1 MTGGSDDELI
11 HLGPLAEDRKRVVTQ
26 KRRAR
31 GGSEMLVDATRV
43 SGPIRMLLEPL
54 LWFAFAIG
62 VMWILIALDPA
73 LREDDPSIV
82 IHEYAGPLGLL
93 LGAVLLVSSISALLW
108 LGGSVTATRSRSA
121 VAGLGMLGAGWLFSA
136 LHPVRPEDFEQH
148 SLISYAVGA
157 LLIAVCAVPWP
168 TSPARLAGRMTPVRA
183 ALVAVLLAAVAVV
196 AYQVWSAARDGLVG
210 VGANGSTGWQDL
222 LPLLAVMVMLLAAVR
237 FVIRRPGRDAAEPTR
252 VAR

>member
-1 MTGGSDDELI
+1 MSGGSEEELI
-11 HLGPLAEDRKRVVTQ
+11 HLGPLADDRKRVVSQ

-31 GGSEMLVDATRV
+31 GGSEMLVDSTRV

-54 LWFAFAIG
+54 LWFVFAIG

-73 LREDDPSIV
+73 LREKNPSVV

-93 LGAVLLVSSISALLW
+93 LGTLLLLASISALLW

-136 LHPVRPEDFEQH
+136 LHPVQAEDFEEH
-148 SLISYAVGA
+148 SLISYAVGV

-168 TSPARLAGRMTPVRA
+168 TSPARHAGRMTAPRA
-183 ALVAVLLAAVAVV
+183 ALVAVLLAGVAVM
-196 AYQVWSAARDGLVG
+196 AHQVWLAASDGLVG
-210 VGANGSTGWQDL
+210 LGAGGSAGWQDL
-222 LPLLAVMVMLLAAVR
+222 VPMLAVMVILLAAVR
-237 FVIRRPGRDAAEPTR
+237 YVVRRPGRGDAEPKR

>member
-1 MTGGSDDELI
+1 
-11 HLGPLAEDRKRVVTQ
+11 
-26 KRRAR
+26 
-31 GGSEMLVDATRV
+31 MLVDATRV

-54 LWFAFAIG
+54 LWFVFAIG

-73 LREDDPSIV
+73 LREKNPSVV

-93 LGAVLLVSSISALLW
+93 LGALLLLASISALMW

-136 LHPVRPEDFEQH
+136 LHPVRSQDFEGH

-157 LLIAVCAVPWP
+157 LLIAVCVVPWP
-168 TSPARLAGRMTPVRA
+168 TSPVRRPGPMTAPRA
-183 ALVAVLLAAVAVV
+183 ALVVVLLAAVVV
-196 AYQVWSAARDGLVG
+196 VSYQVWSAARDGLVG
-210 VGANGSTGWQDL
+210 VGANGSAGWQDL
-222 LPLLAVMVMLLAAVR
+222 LPLLAVMVVLLAAVR
-237 FVIRRPGRDAAEPTR
+237 FVVRRPARGASEPTR